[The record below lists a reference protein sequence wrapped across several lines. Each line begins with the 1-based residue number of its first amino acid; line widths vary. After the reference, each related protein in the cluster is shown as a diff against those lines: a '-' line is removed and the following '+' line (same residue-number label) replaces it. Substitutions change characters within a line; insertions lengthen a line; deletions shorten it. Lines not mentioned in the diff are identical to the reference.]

1 MKLRLLFE
9 PLDAIAASSEMPKQA
24 WEELARILT
33 QHLVDAVNS
42 SYYGDCRATDAGPS
56 GTIVRELGRM
66 LQEAGF
72 DPLGWH
78 IDAYRVLGYREK
90 FVPYPPVS
98 TWQVRL
104 RPKDQE
110 ITWRAVSEHKPT
122 LAEQFGGKDG
132 TR

>member
-9 PLDAIAASSEMPKQA
+9 PLDAIASASEMPKQA

-33 QHLVDAVNS
+33 QHLVDAVNR
-42 SYYGDCRATDAGPS
+42 SYAGEGDADPAP
-56 GTIVRELGRM
+56 TIVRELNRM
-66 LQEAGF
+66 LEEAGF
-72 DPLGWH
+72 DPTGWH
-78 IDAYRVLGYREK
+78 VDVHRVLGYREK
-90 FVPYPPVS
+90 FVSRPPVS
-98 TWQVRL
+98 VWQVRL

-110 ITWRAVSEHKPT
+110 IQWRPLSEHKPT